1 MGLLKY
7 TIYRLLQAIPVMF
20 GIAVITFVL
29 INLAP
34 GDPVDYM
41 ISEQLASEELI
52 AAIEERYGLDEPL
65 WKQFLNYIG
74 FSWFLGLAGVPGFG
88 DAPTGLLQGDLGLS
102 MYYERPV
109 SDLMITR
116 IPPTLLLVLSAYAFA
131 LVLAIPL
138 GVIAAKRRNEPTDH
152 VSRIVAL
159 FGVSTP
165 SFWIGIMLIIL
176 FGVWLGVL
184 PTGRMV
190 YPWRDPVFYG
200 YSGHLELWYQTARHL
215 FLPMVALGTL
225 QMAVIMRVERS
236 SMIDSL
242 QSEYV
247 QLARAYGVSER
258 TIMRK
263 HAFRPS
269 QLPVITLIGLNLTAS
284 IGGAVLI
291 ETVFAINGM
300 GRLIIQ
306 SIETLDYQLILG
318 TTIVIGFVVVIGM
331 IVVDIAYAYIDP
343 RVSYGE
349 ES

>member
-7 TIYRLLQAIPVMF
+7 TIYRLLQAVPVMF
-20 GIAVITFVL
+20 GIAVVTFLLV
-29 INLAP
+29 NMTP

-52 AAIEERYGLDEPL
+52 ASIEERYGLDEPL

-74 FSWFLGLAGVPGFG
+74 FSWFLGLAGVPGFE

-102 MYYERPV
+102 MYYDRPV
-109 SDLMITR
+109 SDLMLTR
-116 IPPTLLLVLSAYAFA
+116 IPPTLMLVLSAYAFA

-236 SMIDSL
+236 AMIDSL

-269 QLPVITLIGLNLTAS
+269 QLPVITLIGLNLTTS
-284 IGGAVLI
+284 LGGAVLI

-300 GRLIIQ
+300 GRLIVQ

-318 TTIVIGFVVVIGM
+318 TTVVLGFVFVIGVI
-331 IVVDIAYAYIDP
+331 ITDLAYAYIDP

-349 ES
+349 ER